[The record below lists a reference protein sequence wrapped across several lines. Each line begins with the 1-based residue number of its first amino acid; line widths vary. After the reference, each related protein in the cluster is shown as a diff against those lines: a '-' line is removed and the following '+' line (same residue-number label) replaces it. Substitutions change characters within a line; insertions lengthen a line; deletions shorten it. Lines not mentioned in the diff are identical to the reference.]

1 MHNLRY
7 ILLGLAAALA
17 LVLVSCEVEGEYLPV
32 KFHVHKACAMK
43 NPPEK
48 VENKVMYSEQDFNSY
63 FTYTVA
69 GSQSIDSVDF
79 KTSFIVAVCAESSSQ
94 RRSVEITEVLS
105 KDMVLY
111 VKYRI
116 VDHGKISYKMAPCV
130 VASVSRDYAGYD
142 VSFHDVTGME

>member
-1 MHNLRY
+1 MHKLRY
-7 ILLGLAAALA
+7 IFLGLAAALA
-17 LVLVSCEVEGEYLPV
+17 LAFVSCEVEGEYLPV
-32 KFHVHKACAMK
+32 EFHVHRACAMK

-48 VENKVMYSEQDFNSY
+48 VVNRVMYSEQEFNSY

-69 GSQSIDSVDF
+69 GSQDIDPVDF
-79 KTSFIVAVCAESSSQ
+79 GSGFVVAVCAESSSQ
-94 RRSVEITEVLS
+94 RRSIEITEVLS

-130 VASVSRDYAGYD
+130 VASVSRDYGGYD
-142 VSFHDVTGME
+142 ISFHDVTGME